1 MSERKDNKRI
11 KFTADNVDQYEAQ
24 FRLEHD
30 RAMGYIPRT
39 EPVQPRE
46 VPLNVLAN
54 QTFPVPFELHETFRA
69 WINRNKLA
77 RFVFKNLIGIALAT
91 NVRRF
96 VPDKT
101 KILIRRRLIWMRI

>member
-1 MSERKDNKRI
+1 MII
-11 KFTADNVDQYEAQ
+11 KE

-30 RAMGYIPRT
+30 RAMGYIPRP

-54 QTFPVPFELHETFRA
+54 QAFPVPFELHETFRA

-77 RFVFKNLIGIALAT
+77 CLIVLKSPIGFVLAT
-91 NVRRF
+91 NVRHF
-96 VPDKT
+96 VPSKT
-101 KILIRRRLIWMRI
+101 KILICRKVTWMRT